1 MNDYSGIKFLDKL
14 YSNLYMSDVVQHTKE
29 RNDKRNQAIEKYLNR
44 LEKIHFAANT
54 ESKKKLLLHLY
65 SNKYVVKEEDLPNTV
80 DKGSIINSQI
90 RSLEGWLDYLSSP
103 SASMFP
109 MWTKYW
115 AFQGMIKLGSYD
127 SFKDDYQKRDKNTLN
142 PFIEPNPEII
152 GKCMEIIIKLVKKE
166 KIDTDIEEK
175 LSKADSF
182 KKIYLAVNRK
192 YRSVLKKRSLATDG
206 IWKKYINNNVDA
218 DILLHEIEYKNT
230 GWCIAN
236 GTSIRSFLRDGDFY
250 IYFTKD
256 EKGEYIIPRIAI
268 LTKGENDIDQI
279 RGIDPGENLEDSMI
293 NIVETKLKTMKFLT
307 DEAVNNQMDI
317 IKGLREL
324 NIIGK
329 KSLNKIKLTD
339 EEFKHF
345 YTKKYGFGYSQ
356 DPKHDRIINI
366 RNIPEDYNSTNDKE
380 VKLAMIIKGYV
391 PDNFVKDKEL
401 MKEALIKF
409 KGSFKYG
416 AENIRGDKE
425 LFELSISGSD
435 RYYDNLKFVT
445 DEIGNDKDYII
456 SLVKENS
463 VFLEY
468 ANNIMKDDEDVVM
481 AALKSKNRY
490 NNTFD
495 FASPRLKNDKNF
507 ILMIIDTWAP
517 SCEFMDDTLKNDKE
531 FVLKIIKT
539 KYPDIIRFTPN
550 LLKDQDIVAEA
561 LKRNGALIQFVNPIF
576 KDNEEIVK
584 LAINTFAPAFFESS
598 PRLQENKEL
607 FKFSLSNYNIN
618 WKNSLLNANQELYK
632 DNEILKLAI
641 KYNGMVYQYASE
653 IDKKNPIIALEAIKN
668 DIKVI
673 DLLPIELKNNESFM
687 NEVKLI
693 IDNNNEKKQNRN
705 M

>member
-1 MNDYSGIKFLDKL
+1 
-14 YSNLYMSDVVQHTKE
+14 
-29 RNDKRNQAIEKYLNR
+29 
-44 LEKIHFAANT
+44 
-54 ESKKKLLLHLY
+54 
-65 SNKYVVKEEDLPNTV
+65 
-80 DKGSIINSQI
+80 
-90 RSLEGWLDYLSSP
+90 
-103 SASMFP
+103 MFP
-109 MWTKYW
+109 MWAKYW

-256 EKGEYIIPRIAI
+256 EKGEYTIPRIAI

-293 NIVETKLKTMKFLT
+293 NIVEAKLKTMNFLT

-356 DPKHDRIINI
+356 DPKHDRIIDI

-401 MKEALIKF
+401 MKEAITKF

-463 VFLEY
+463 AFLEY
-468 ANNIMKDDEDVVM
+468 VNKNMKDDEDVVM

-495 FASPRLKNDKNF
+495 FASPRLKN
-507 ILMIIDTWAP
+507 
-517 SCEFMDDTLKNDKE
+517 
-531 FVLKIIKT
+531 
-539 KYPDIIRFTPN
+539 
-550 LLKDQDIVAEA
+550 
-561 LKRNGALIQFVNPIF
+561 
-576 KDNEEIVK
+576 
-584 LAINTFAPAFFESS
+584 
-598 PRLQENKEL
+598 
-607 FKFSLSNYNIN
+607 
-618 WKNSLLNANQELYK
+618 
-632 DNEILKLAI
+632 
-641 KYNGMVYQYASE
+641 
-653 IDKKNPIIALEAIKN
+653 
-668 DIKVI
+668 
-673 DLLPIELKNNESFM
+673 
-687 NEVKLI
+687 
-693 IDNNNEKKQNRN
+693 NEKKQNRN

>member
-1 MNDYSGIKFLDKL
+1 MILLKMIIK
-14 YSNLYMSDVVQHTKE
+14 
-29 RNDKRNQAIEKYLNR
+29 
-44 LEKIHFAANT
+44 
-54 ESKKKLLLHLY
+54 
-65 SNKYVVKEEDLPNTV
+65 
-80 DKGSIINSQI
+80 
-90 RSLEGWLDYLSSP
+90 
-103 SASMFP
+103 
-109 MWTKYW
+109 
-115 AFQGMIKLGSYD
+115 
-127 SFKDDYQKRDKNTLN
+127 KRDKNTLN

-256 EKGEYIIPRIAI
+256 EKGEYTIPRIAI

-293 NIVETKLKTMKFLT
+293 NIVEAKLKTMNFLT

-356 DPKHDRIINI
+356 DPKHDRIIDI
-366 RNIPEDYNSTNDKE
+366 RNISEDYNSTNDKE

-401 MKEALIKF
+401 MKEAITKF

-463 VFLEY
+463 AFLEY
-468 ANNIMKDDEDVVM
+468 VNKNMKDDEDVVM

-495 FASPRLKNDKNF
+495 FA
-507 ILMIIDTWAP
+507 IT
-517 SCEFMDDTLKNDKE
+517 
-531 FVLKIIKT
+531 
-539 KYPDIIRFTPN
+539 
-550 LLKDQDIVAEA
+550 
-561 LKRNGALIQFVNPIF
+561 
-576 KDNEEIVK
+576 
-584 LAINTFAPAFFESS
+584 
-598 PRLQENKEL
+598 
-607 FKFSLSNYNIN
+607 
-618 WKNSLLNANQELYK
+618 
-632 DNEILKLAI
+632 
-641 KYNGMVYQYASE
+641 
-653 IDKKNPIIALEAIKN
+653 
-668 DIKVI
+668 
-673 DLLPIELKNNESFM
+673 
-687 NEVKLI
+687 
-693 IDNNNEKKQNRN
+693 
-705 M
+705 

>member
-1 MNDYSGIKFLDKL
+1 MILLKMIIK
-14 YSNLYMSDVVQHTKE
+14 
-29 RNDKRNQAIEKYLNR
+29 
-44 LEKIHFAANT
+44 
-54 ESKKKLLLHLY
+54 
-65 SNKYVVKEEDLPNTV
+65 
-80 DKGSIINSQI
+80 
-90 RSLEGWLDYLSSP
+90 
-103 SASMFP
+103 
-109 MWTKYW
+109 
-115 AFQGMIKLGSYD
+115 
-127 SFKDDYQKRDKNTLN
+127 KRDKNTLN

-256 EKGEYIIPRIAI
+256 EKGEYTIPRIAI

-293 NIVETKLKTMKFLT
+293 NIVEAKLKTMNFLT

-356 DPKHDRIINI
+356 DPKHDRIIDI

-401 MKEALIKF
+401 MKEAITKF

-463 VFLEY
+463 AFLEY
-468 ANNIMKDDEDVVM
+468 VNKNMKDDEDVVM

-495 FASPRLKNDKNF
+495 FASPRLKN
-507 ILMIIDTWAP
+507 
-517 SCEFMDDTLKNDKE
+517 
-531 FVLKIIKT
+531 
-539 KYPDIIRFTPN
+539 
-550 LLKDQDIVAEA
+550 
-561 LKRNGALIQFVNPIF
+561 
-576 KDNEEIVK
+576 
-584 LAINTFAPAFFESS
+584 
-598 PRLQENKEL
+598 
-607 FKFSLSNYNIN
+607 
-618 WKNSLLNANQELYK
+618 
-632 DNEILKLAI
+632 
-641 KYNGMVYQYASE
+641 
-653 IDKKNPIIALEAIKN
+653 
-668 DIKVI
+668 
-673 DLLPIELKNNESFM
+673 
-687 NEVKLI
+687 
-693 IDNNNEKKQNRN
+693 NEKKQNRN